1 MENLK
6 RKIYR
11 VIFEHDT
18 KAGKLFDLILI
29 VMVFLSV
36 LIVCLETVEG
46 LRTRNPQFFIIAEWF
61 FTIVFS
67 IELILRLYSV
77 KDKVGYIFSFFGII
91 DIVAILPTYL
101 SIFLPAAQTFL
112 IVRALRM
119 LRIFRI
125 LKLNQYT
132 SAGKKLKKALGNAL
146 PKIVVFLG
154 AVVTMVLIIGA
165 LIYFVEGKTNG
176 FTSIPKSIYWAI
188 VTLTTVGY
196 GDITPKTPL
205 GQIISSA
212 VMILGYSIIA
222 VPTGIVSVEMGKV
235 EREKKI
241 QCPHCKNKITV

>member
-1 MENLK
+1 MK
-6 RKIYR
+6 KIKDKIYT

-18 KAGKLFDLILI
+18 KAGKYFDIILILF
-29 VMVFLSV
+29 VFLSV
-36 LIVCLETVEG
+36 LVVALETVEG
-46 LRTRNPQFFIIAEWF
+46 IRIKNPQFFIKLEWF
-61 FTIVFS
+61 FTIVFTV
-67 IELILRLYSV
+67 ELLLRLFSV
-77 KDKVGYIFSFFGII
+77 KNKIGYIFSFFGVI
-91 DIVAILPTYL
+91 DIVSIMPTYL
-101 SIFLPAAQTFL
+101 ALFLPAAQTFL

-132 SAGKKLKKALGNAL
+132 SAGLNLKKALRNAL

-154 AVVTMVLIIGA
+154 TVVTLVIIIGA
-165 LIYFVEGKTNG
+165 LIYFIEGKTNG

-196 GDITPKTPL
+196 GDITPQTPL

-222 VPTGIVSVEMGKV
+222 VPTGIMSVEMGKIDS
-235 EREKKI
+235 ERKVKCPNCNTKI
-241 QCPHCKNKITV
+241 KI